1 MASEFVFEKM
11 FASLKEVLK
20 EVERMIPFQEHPLA
34 PFNRCESLED
44 IEFELRDFRYFSTWG
59 YSYENGTLEC
69 ESSEGK
75 LVLSASD
82 GSIHAC
88 CTIWAEEYDDSF
100 AVLES
105 AGWHPDHSTYEAGL
119 KAAARDYRKEEDY
132 PTHAP
137 MHRRR

>member
-11 FASLKEVLK
+11 FASLKEVLA

-59 YSYENGTLEC
+59 YSYEKGTLEC

-100 AVLES
+100 VVLES
-105 AGWHPDHSTYEAGL
+105 AGWYPNFFTYKAGL
-119 KAAARDYRKEEDY
+119 KAAARDYHEEEEY
-132 PTHAP
+132 STYAP